1 MNRSVSIALAATAA
15 AAAITLACSDSS
27 EPSPGTPPSASVSRP
42 ELPSMTLQNSGTT
55 SDLIAVSPASANV
68 VWASGRLG
76 TFVVTTDGGR
86 HWRAGVV
93 PGAEALQFRDVH
105 AVSANV
111 AYLLSI
117 GNGTDSRIYKTTDGG
132 ATWKLQFQNHDAL
145 AFYDCFGFW
154 TANRGIATTDAV
166 NGRFPVVRT
175 KNGGANWKYIT
186 SQLPP
191 AQPGEASFSS
201 SGTCVTTQG
210 LNRAWIA
217 TGGAI
222 HARILR
228 TTDGGRSWK
237 ASNTPIIQGT
247 PSSGVFSV
255 DFRDDMHGILAGGEL
270 AAPDALS
277 KNVAVSSDGG
287 VTWKLATGTPFTG
300 AAYGLSYIGVPGWR
314 ETAVL
319 ATGPKGAA
327 WSPNEGKKWYSLP
340 GVHDYWGV
348 AFANP
353 NAGWLVGTEG
363 RILKIEF

>member
-1 MNRSVSIALAATAA
+1 MKRSFCITIVGAA
-15 AAAITLACSDSS
+15 AAAIALACSD
-27 EPSPGTPPSASVSRP
+27 PSDPTPVSTPAASVSRP

-55 SDLIAVSPASANV
+55 SALIAVSPASPRV

-76 TFVVTTDGGR
+76 TYVVTTDGGR

-93 PGAEALQFRDVH
+93 PGAEALEFRDVH
-105 AVSANV
+105 AVSANE

-132 ATWKLQFQNHDAL
+132 HSWKLQFQNHDAK

-154 TANRGIATTDAV
+154 TPDRGIATTDAV
-166 NGRFPVVRT
+166 DGRFPVVRT
-175 KNGGANWKYIT
+175 KNGEKWKYIT
-186 SQLPP
+186 SQLPA
-191 AQPGEASFSS
+191 AQVGEASFAS

-210 LNRAWIA
+210 LKRAWIA
-217 TGGAI
+217 TGGAA

-228 TTDGGRSWK
+228 TIDGGRTWK
-237 ASNTPIIQGT
+237 ASNTPIVQGT
-247 PSSGVFSV
+247 PSSGIFSV
-255 DFRDDMHGILAGGEL
+255 DFRDASHGILAGGEL
-270 AAPDALS
+270 LAPDALS
-277 KNVAVSSDGG
+277 NNVAVSSDGG
-287 VTWKLATGTPFTG
+287 KTWKLATGTPFTG
-300 AAYGLSYIGVPGWR
+300 AAYGLSYIGVRGWR
-314 ETAVL
+314 ERAVL

-327 WSPNEGKKWYSLP
+327 WSPNEGRTWHSLP

-353 NAGWLVGTEG
+353 DAGWLVGTEG